1 MPIFYKGKYHQTIDA
16 DDRVVLPS
24 AIRQVSD
31 SNQYV
36 ITRGFEACV
45 FLYPIERWKEMVEE
59 IGQLNEACREA
70 RHFYRVVLM
79 WAFDTET
86 GKDGRIEIP
95 TGLKDFAK
103 VRSGGAH
110 FGRLHSRGTV
120 GSKSVRRVSERERRL
135 CFAGQTH
142 KRMVSARASQAL
154 RNHLGCAEDMV

>member
-16 DDRVVLPS
+16 DDRVVLPG

-70 RHFYRVVLM
+70 HHFYRVVLM

-95 TGLKDFAK
+95 TGLKDFAGLDQE
-103 VRSGGAH
+103 VLILGAFTHVELWDRSRFDAY
-110 FGRLHSRGTV
+110 LNENV
-120 GSKSVRRVSERERRL
+120 DY
-135 CFAGQTH
+135 
-142 KRMVSARASQAL
+142 ASL
-154 RNHLGCAEDMV
+154 VKLTSGW